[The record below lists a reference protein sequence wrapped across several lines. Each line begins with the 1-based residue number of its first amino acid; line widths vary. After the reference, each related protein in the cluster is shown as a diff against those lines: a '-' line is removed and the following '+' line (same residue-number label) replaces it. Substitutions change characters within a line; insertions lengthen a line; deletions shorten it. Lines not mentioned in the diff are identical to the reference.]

1 MRFYGREK
9 EIEILRKERELSLE
23 NSRFTVITG
32 RRRIGKTELID
43 HALND
48 GVGSY
53 VYLLLTRQTE
63 KNIRRSPS
71 QYHYPCL
78 FVTAARGSK
87 FFWIDAASS

>member
-63 KNIRRSPS
+63 KIFVPRFNRKLSGNWEIRLPSMGLVRS
-71 QYHYPCL
+71 
-78 FVTAARGSK
+78 
-87 FFWIDAASS
+87 